1 MNRDSLSAERATAE
15 QDLARA
21 KEAAEALSVKLET
34 LAEDL
39 AQARSDLTKAE
50 TAQQTAQA
58 ALQGVLVQQAARDEQ
73 VQHQRERHAAAVSE
87 AARLQQ
93 AVAQQETDSAQLA
106 EELAS
111 LSARLDDER
120 TALKTAQDSHFAV
133 DATMQEA
140 KARIDALEE
149 DIREREKSVSEAR
162 STSDN
167 CWRAHSTSEMRLERT
182 TEKLNQFEEQ
192 LLEAFGFS
200 PDVAIA
206 EADLELDTKDAPARL
221 KTLKNKIARLG
232 EINFTALEEYERVS
246 EQAAF
251 LQTQLED
258 LSLAKQKLEDVI
270 HEMEQTMSRRF
281 KEAYEKVNEQ
291 FSQIFTAMFGGGSAR
306 LELSLPGRYLE
317 TGVEI
322 VAQPPGKKERVLT
335 LLSGGERALTATALL
350 FALLEVRP
358 SPFVILDEIEA
369 ALDEA
374 NVERFASFII
384 QYTNKTQFII
394 ISHRKGTMEAA
405 SVLYGITMDANGVSK
420 QVSVRLSDYQDEQ
433 EA

>member
-1 MNRDSLSAERATAE
+1 MAAPARCCMGGTSKWSCAASTRAFWSIPTGCRVVSRGKVELNLSIQAVTAADTVVTVNWPLAQGYRD
-15 QDLARA
+15 
-21 KEAAEALSVKLET
+21 ALR
-34 LAEDL
+34 DL
-39 AQARSDLTKAE
+39 AQRMELPDDLTAGMV
-50 TAQQTAQA
+50 ARFPDVLAQTAA
-58 ALQGVLVQQAARDEQ
+58 PANEDELWQ
-73 VQHQRERHAAAVSE
+73 DV
-87 AARLQQ
+87 Q

-106 EELAS
+106 EELAT

-258 LSLAKQKLEDVI
+258 LSLARTEAFGAVEVAV
-270 HEMEQTMSRRF
+270 HE
-281 KEAYEKVNEQ
+281 
-291 FSQIFTAMFGGGSAR
+291 
-306 LELSLPGRYLE
+306 L
-317 TGVEI
+317 
-322 VAQPPGKKERVLT
+322 
-335 LLSGGERALTATALL
+335 
-350 FALLEVRP
+350 
-358 SPFVILDEIEA
+358 
-369 ALDEA
+369 
-374 NVERFASFII
+374 
-384 QYTNKTQFII
+384 
-394 ISHRKGTMEAA
+394 
-405 SVLYGITMDANGVSK
+405 
-420 QVSVRLSDYQDEQ
+420 
-433 EA
+433 